1 MIFKR
6 DDLKLGL
13 VLGLIAP
20 VIGMVIF
27 IMYKLG
33 RLSIY
38 EGFQF
43 MLAEPGL
50 RIFSAALSLS
60 LIMNALLFT
69 LYINTNKDLTAKGIF
84 IATMIYGAVILV
96 IKTVY

>member
-27 IMYKLG
+27 ILYKLSN
-33 RLSIY
+33 LSIY

-43 MLAEPGL
+43 MLVEPGL

-84 IATMIYGAVILV
+84 IATMIYGAVILI